1 MIGFDWKKKPE
12 FKDLYTS
19 LEKESLVF
27 MKWQEVEIRV
37 TSSISS
43 LTSIRCTTCIIWA
56 IMCVIYKETSLC
68 VYCDILEQVVVGD
81 VKILLPCTI
90 NTNGIQDK
98 MVSTKLKRTA
108 FVIGKKA
115 LQIGI
120 DFVSDKTVCQ
130 PLKESAKSHVS
141 NALNKGISSFVLT
154 DNTQSGSDFGRK
166 TSITLRNEKTKKKLC
181 QKNLNLFTLPPT

>member
-1 MIGFDWKKKPE
+1 
-12 FKDLYTS
+12 
-19 LEKESLVF
+19 
-27 MKWQEVEIRV
+27 
-37 TSSISS
+37 
-43 LTSIRCTTCIIWA
+43 
-56 IMCVIYKETSLC
+56 MCVIYKETSLY

-120 DFVSDKTVCQ
+120 DFVSEKTVCQ

-141 NALNKGISSFVLT
+141 DALNKGISTFVLT

-166 TSITLRNEKTKKKLC
+166 TSTTLRNEKKKIMSKKFELIYFAANIDEYSARQHYELSFC
-181 QKNLNLFTLPPT
+181 IDVDWQ